1 MLGLRCCR
9 QVFSSCSEQGAI
21 LFSLRWFLLL
31 WNTDSRAR
39 AQFLWHMGLDALRHE
54 GSSQTRDQTPLSCI
68 GRWVLNH
75 WTTREVLDEECFPC
89 LNTSPV
95 TCYLQVQTRVHI
107 HLLGLLYQN
116 TEWLKQQIIIFSLFW
131 SWKSKVKVLARHGFS
146 WGHSPWL
153 ANNHLLILFS
163 RGVSSLHMPFWGLS
177 VCSYF
182 LFLPGH

>member
-1 MLGLRCCR
+1 MGSERWMNRIFSLKKKKLFLAVLGLRCCR

-31 WNTDSRAR
+31 WNTSYRAR
-39 AQFLWHMGLDALRHE
+39 SQLLWNMGLDALRHA
-54 GSSQTRDQTPLSCI
+54 GSSQTRDQTPVSCV

-89 LNTSPV
+89 LNPSPV

-131 SWKSKVKVLARHGFS
+131 RMEIQGQGAGQAWFLLRPFS
-146 WGHSPWL
+146 L
-153 ANNHLLILFS
+153 T
-163 RGVSSLHMPFWGLS
+163 
-177 VCSYF
+177 CK
-182 LFLPGH
+182 